1 MIMLDK
7 LDKGIRIFYRLL
19 LYFLV
24 ALILTML
31 VVCWAHVFFR
41 YVLNDSLTWS
51 EEFMRILLVW
61 FCMLSASVLAI
72 RREHVSI
79 VVFKDMMPK
88 RVSAGLTRFT
98 QILTFAASVL
108 VFVLG
113 IKMVIS
119 AGARTT
125 PAMHM
130 PYSWAYAAIPVA
142 FAVISIY
149 ELRNVIA
156 DFLGGDR
163 AAVVKKSE

>member
-1 MIMLDK
+1 MLDK
-7 LDKGIRIFYRLL
+7 LDKSIRIFYKLL
-19 LYFLV
+19 LCFLV
-24 ALILTML
+24 VLIVIML
-31 VVCWAHVFFR
+31 AVCWAHVFFR

-61 FCMLSASVLAI
+61 FCMLSASILAI

-88 RVSAGLTRFT
+88 RVSAGMTRFT
-98 QILTFAASVL
+98 QILTFAASVVIFL
-108 VFVLG
+108 LG
-113 IKMVIS
+113 IQMVIS

-130 PYSWAYAAIPVA
+130 PYSWAYAAVPVA

-149 ELRNVIA
+149 ELRNVLA
-156 DFLGGDR
+156 DFLGGNR
-163 AAVVKKSE
+163 VAVEKNSD